1 MSLLNDALRA
11 AEQRQGRPGAP
22 AAYTGQPIAARAGR
36 QRGLWLMMAAALVMA
51 VLAGWWLL
59 SERTPELEKPAT
71 PVTGSLAAEPE
82 PVLEPAT
89 AAEPEQAE
97 PEQMVAVAPVTP
109 EPEPEIAVAPPA
121 AEREPE
127 LKPAVS
133 KEPEPQPTTAAIP
146 VRKAAVVEASPQVGT
161 ASSEASAEAPVA
173 NTAGVKQVRD
183 TPEVVDRRT
192 SRELG
197 RLLRAGRWAEARQKL
212 QALTESQDAPLSR
225 HVMAK
230 RLLIEGETDQA
241 LALLPEPVAQ
251 TSAPLRL
258 LRARALLARSDLAAA
273 LATLQARVPEVA
285 DHSEYHVTLATLLH
299 QSGRNDEAA
308 RRWAELIAWDDSR
321 APWWAGLAITLES
334 SGQPEAARRAFEQAA
349 VLPGLP
355 PSLAEYVRQRLQSL
369 RAG

>member
-89 AAEPEQAE
+89 AAEPEQAN
-97 PEQMVAVAPVTP
+97 PEQMVAVAPVKP
-109 EPEPEIAVAPPA
+109 EPEPEIEAAPPA
-121 AEREPE
+121 PEPE
-127 LKPAVS
+127 PKAEPVS

-146 VRKAAVVEASPQVGT
+146 VRKAAVVEPSPQVGT

-197 RLLRAGRWAEARQKL
+197 RLLRAGRWAEARQRL
-212 QALTESQDAPLSR
+212 QALTETQDAPLSR

-258 LRARALLARSDLAAA
+258 LRARALLARGSLAAA

>member
-36 QRGLWLMMAAALVMA
+36 QRGLWLLMAAALVMA

-59 SERTPELEKPAT
+59 SEQTPELEKPAT
-71 PVTGSLAAEPE
+71 PVTGSRAAEPE
-82 PVLEPAT
+82 PALEPAT
-89 AAEPEQAE
+89 ATE

-109 EPEPEIAVAPPA
+109 EPEPDLEAAPPA
-121 AEREPE
+121 TEREPE
-127 LKPAVS
+127 LKPAVT
-133 KEPEPQPTTAAIP
+133 KVPEPQPTTVGIP
-146 VRKAAVVEASPQVGT
+146 VRKDAAVEASPQVGT

-197 RLLRAGRWAEARQKL
+197 RLLRAGRWAEARQRL
-212 QALTESQDAPLSR
+212 QALTETQDAPLSR

-258 LRARALLARSDLAAA
+258 LRARALLARGSLAAA